1 MRSNFF
7 QKSCHSASAR
17 VGHNL
22 FKKTRKTN
30 NLWHAS
36 LTENAFS
43 YHFFKKYYLQ
53 KLTPKLLQNIFWNY
67 KDNILSKSLRVK
79 ALDMQPVILLKTSV
93 NPITAIF
100 QKNFEWLLQSKKRT
114 SRQLS
119 RIISEAVDKRQS
131 SIVIWYNCLETF
143 EKIISTKSA
152 VECFFTKT

>member
-36 LTENAFS
+36 LTENVFS

-53 KLTPKLLQNIFWNY
+53 KLTPKLLQNIFSNY

-100 QKNFEWLLQSKKRT
+100 QKNFEWLLQSKKNVTATFPHNIRS
-114 SRQLS
+114 SRQETIFNSHMIQLFGN
-119 RIISEAVDKRQS
+119 
-131 SIVIWYNCLETF
+131 IWENYQH
-143 EKIISTKSA
+143 KICRR
-152 VECFFTKT
+152 VLFY